1 MTTRRN
7 LPRLLALLAACC
19 LLPAFPMKAQAPRG
33 NLFGSRLLDRGETIH
48 AMAAVGETLYIR
60 TSFGLYSAEAGD
72 ESAILRV
79 PLEEPR
85 YDSYLRPGED
95 PDQPQAALIF
105 ADGERLLGLDVRQQ
119 TLYTLGILG
128 QELVYTAPLKLDLS
142 DFLQGD
148 ARQFSFQ
155 LPSFLTVMDGHMYMR
170 LPHFGEKQQDLFSF
184 NLQTGEKK
192 AYSPLNFQAMAPYR
206 DGSLIAIQANLAD
219 AYQMDSTPGRRP
231 RLVVFTPGSDS
242 AESLEASLPFP
253 GPRQQYSDIYYDTAE
268 DSLYLFTDTDIHR
281 LTGNMQSP
289 RLIGYLPAL
298 GHPSRVLGG
307 LQPLPGGLALAF
319 SNNVYRRPRDEAGV
333 RDATPLAIFQAGSLG
348 DPSMLPR
355 IMMALDDVTLRMPEG
370 LGGAAY
376 TRQQLAEALITGSLP
391 VDILVM
397 GSSFFDLDKLMDKG
411 YLLDLSG
418 SEIIRQHVGEMAPN
432 LRAAFTREEHIYAVP
447 ASLGLMPMAVHPAA
461 LEALGLPVPT
471 SITSLIDL
479 AEQWL
484 KGPARQQTEY
494 SFLAHEDRLK
504 TGLQALVMT
513 SYVDNMLGTGQ
524 ALTFDT
530 PLFRGLMARLEGL
543 DTKGLDSGE
552 SWEKLPLIE
561 PAVQA
566 EPRFPTARGPGGDK
580 DLRYLV
586 LPMAE
591 GQPAA
596 IQANASLVVVMAASQ
611 HKEAALRFVE
621 ALIQAQHPVDQAVC
635 KPEATA
641 SIDNPDY
648 EAGRKRLELAVD
660 QLTAQVQQ
668 AEAVDKTRLQSR
680 LDRATKE
687 LADYEA
693 TARYLITAEEL
704 AVFHQLV
711 ARSYIRTG
719 LQDTLAQAVWDQQ
732 DLPSQY
738 MEGAI
743 SLDQMIAQLDDKLR
757 LILMENK

>member
-1 MTTRRN
+1 
-7 LPRLLALLAACC
+7 
-19 LLPAFPMKAQAPRG
+19 
-33 NLFGSRLLDRGETIH
+33 
-48 AMAAVGETLYIR
+48 MAAVGETLYIR
-60 TSFGLYSAEAGD
+60 TSFGLYSAGPGD
-72 ESAILRV
+72 ESAVLRV
-79 PLEEPR
+79 PMEEPR

-95 PDQPQAALIF
+95 PDQPQAALIL

-119 TLYTLGILG
+119 TLYTLDILG

-155 LPSFLTVMDGHMYMR
+155 LPSFITVMDGHMYMR

-206 DGSLIAIQANLAD
+206 DRSLIAIQANLAD
-219 AYQMDSTPGRRP
+219 AYQMDSTPERRP
-231 RLVVFTPGSDS
+231 RLVVFTPGSDSAESLEASLVVITPGSDS

-253 GPRQQYSDIYYDTAE
+253 GPRQQYSDIYYDAAE
-268 DSLYLFTDTDIHR
+268 DSLYLFTDTDIYR
-281 LTGNMQSP
+281 LMGDMQSP

-298 GHPSRVLGG
+298 GYPSRVLGG

-319 SNNVYRRPRDEAGV
+319 SNNVYRRPRDEAGL

-370 LGGAAY
+370 LGGTAY
-376 TRQQLAEALITGSLP
+376 NQQQLAEALITGSLP
-391 VDILVM
+391 ADILVM

-432 LRAAFTREEHIYAVP
+432 LRAAFTRGERIYAVP
-447 ASLGLMPMAVHPAA
+447 ASLGLMPMAVNPVAM
-461 LEALGLPVPT
+461 EALGLPVPA
-471 SITSLIDL
+471 SITGLIDL

-484 KGPARQQTEY
+484 KGPARQQPEY

-566 EPRFPTARGPGGDK
+566 EPRFPPGHGPGGDR
-580 DLRYLV
+580 DYRYLV

-611 HKEAALRFVE
+611 HKEAAQRFVE

-641 SIDNPDY
+641 SIDNPDF

-668 AEAVDKTRLQSR
+668 AEAAHQTRLQSR
-680 LDRATKE
+680 LDRAMKD

-757 LILMENK
+757 LILMENQ